1 MYIGLHR
8 PEPFHDRSAGSLP
21 ATAIRYHRIIFFAI
35 IACACSLSYRSMSER
50 NPLNPGRPIVRL
62 QGVTKS
68 YELEGKPLQVLRG
81 ITLEVEPGQ
90 IVAIIGS
97 SGAGKSTLL
106 HIMGALDRATSGTV
120 QVVGQQL
127 EGMKPGELAD
137 FRNRHIGFVFQF
149 HHLLPEFTAA
159 ENVAMPL
166 LIRGEPLK
174 TAIQQGERYLEMV
187 GLAERSRHKPAELS
201 GGEQQRVAVA
211 RALIPQPDIVLA
223 DEPSGNLDSENG
235 DRLHSLLWDISRAE
249 RRTFIIVTHNS
260 DLADRADRVLHMRD
274 GVLVDT

>member
-1 MYIGLHR
+1 MNDGNRI
-8 PEPFHDRSAGSLP
+8 SL
-21 ATAIRYHRIIFFAI
+21 R
-35 IACACSLSYRSMSER
+35 E
-50 NPLNPGRPIVRL
+50 PIVRL
-62 QGVTKS
+62 RDVTKS

-81 ITLEVEPGQ
+81 ITLDVEPGQ

-106 HIMGALDRATSGTV
+106 HIMGGLDRATAGTV
-120 QVVGQQL
+120 QVAGRQL
-127 EGMKPGELAD
+127 EGMRPTDLAD

-149 HHLLPEFTAA
+149 HHLLPEFTAL

-166 LIRGEPLK
+166 LIRGETMR
-174 TAIQQGERYLEMV
+174 TALRRAAGYIELV
-187 GLAERSRHKPAELS
+187 GLAERADHKPAELS

-235 DRLHSLLWDISRAE
+235 DRLHSLLWDISRRE
-249 RRTFIIVTHNS
+249 QRTFIIVTHNA
-260 DLADRADRVLHMRD
+260 DLAGRADRVLHMRD
-274 GVLVDT
+274 GVFADA

>member
-1 MYIGLHR
+1 MSDRNR
-8 PEPFHDRSAGSLP
+8 PNAG
-21 ATAIRYHRIIFFAI
+21 
-35 IACACSLSYRSMSER
+35 
-50 NPLNPGRPIVRL
+50 GPIVRL
-62 QGVTKS
+62 HGVMKS

-81 ITLEVEPGQ
+81 ITLDVEPGQ

-120 QVVGQQL
+120 HVAGRQL
-127 EGMKPGELAD
+127 DTMKSAELAD

-166 LIRGEPLK
+166 LIRGEPMRSALRR
-174 TAIQQGERYLEMV
+174 AGEYIEMV
-187 GLAERSRHKPAELS
+187 GLAERANHKPAELS

-211 RALIPQPDIVLA
+211 RALIPQPDLVLA

-235 DRLHSLLWDISRAE
+235 DRLHAMLWDISRRE
-249 RRTFIIVTHNS
+249 QRTFVIVTHNA

-274 GVLVDT
+274 GILVDA